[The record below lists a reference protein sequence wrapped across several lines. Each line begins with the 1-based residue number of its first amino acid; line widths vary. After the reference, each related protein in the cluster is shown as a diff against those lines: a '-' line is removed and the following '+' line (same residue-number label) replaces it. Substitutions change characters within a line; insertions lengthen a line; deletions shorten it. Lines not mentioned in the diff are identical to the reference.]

1 MTIYSERTL
10 MAHKCAGEW
19 YAWTQEDIESAKQV
33 DPRLYK
39 GVIKVQS
46 KICDTCGNLMGERR
60 EYK

>member
-1 MTIYSERTL
+1 MS
-10 MAHKCAGEW
+10 HKCAGEW
-19 YAWTQEDIESAKQV
+19 YTWTQEDIESAKQV